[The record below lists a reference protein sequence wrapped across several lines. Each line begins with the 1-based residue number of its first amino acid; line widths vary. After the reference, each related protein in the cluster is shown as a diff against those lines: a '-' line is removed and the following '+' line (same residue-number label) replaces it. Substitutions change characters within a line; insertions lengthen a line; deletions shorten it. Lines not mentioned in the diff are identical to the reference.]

1 MKDAYPYFIFLSI
14 IGLLMSILLAYIY
27 KKEKNKN
34 PYFLIAAFLLFLLPF
49 LMTLGM
55 VLNSEKF
62 ISAAFLFPIA
72 LFMIATSIELLIRYK
87 NCTCVVSAKCV
98 SFTRRGKGHYY
109 IPEFS
114 YNYGGEHFSICSF
127 VSYRKRKF
135 KKNFAINHVYDIY
148 VNPRNPKQC
157 IDKRFYPVSN
167 IFILVISIIFLVFSA
182 IIVIYV

>member
-98 SFTRRGKGHYY
+98 LSQEEAK
-109 IPEFS
+109 
-114 YNYGGEHFSICSF
+114 
-127 VSYRKRKF
+127 
-135 KKNFAINHVYDIY
+135 
-148 VNPRNPKQC
+148 
-157 IDKRFYPVSN
+157 
-167 IFILVISIIFLVFSA
+167 A
-182 IIVIYV
+182 IIISLNFHIIMAVSTFQFVVLCHTAKENLKRILQSIMCTTYMLILETQNNV